1 MMPSSNSAF
10 PTSKAPGPQSPVKT
24 VNDPPPLAGR
34 FPEASRATPAL
45 GTQDRRQG
53 QQEDGQRFSG
63 ILSTS
68 ESERRAH
75 FTLSLGYKRTLKTQ
89 TWNVR
94 GHMAPGPPN
103 F

>member
-1 MMPSSNSAF
+1 MPSSNSAC
-10 PTSKAPGPQSPVKT
+10 PTSKAPSPQSPAKA
-24 VNDPPPLAGR
+24 VNDPPPPVGCS
-34 FPEASRATPAL
+34 PEASRDTPAL
-45 GTQDRRQG
+45 GTQDRCQG
-53 QQEDGQRFSG
+53 QQEDGQRFGG
-63 ILSTS
+63 ILLTS

-75 FTLSLGYKRTLKTQ
+75 FTFSLGYKRTLKTQ